1 MIHASL
7 KRKTY
12 RHKGSHSSDG
22 VDLTIELITPANAG
36 LADTLPEHPSL
47 RRIEPKVTKLTNVPM
62 TAARRA
68 LEQAHEYDL
77 VGYIE
82 DDLAI
87 ESRDFFQKILWL
99 VKEFGP
105 RYAFV
110 PHRCEHILGR
120 GDVILSGDPD
130 GGRPDLFWDTGET
143 LDVKWPLGNTRFY
156 RATNPHSGC
165 WFLSQEQAVALCHY
179 WSKSNWVSTFQLS
192 GPLEQAASGLLLPLF
207 HIMKPEPENYRFLM
221 IRHLDS
227 LWKRHNREDGS
238 NLEELT

>member
-7 KRKTY
+7 G
-12 RHKGSHSSDG
+12 KGRPIVTRDLITSDG

-105 RYAFV
+105 RYAFTSSM
-110 PHRCEHILGR
+110 R
-120 GDVILSGDPD
+120 
-130 GGRPDLFWDTGET
+130 T
-143 LDVKWPLGNTRFY
+143 Y
-156 RATNPHSGC
+156 
-165 WFLSQEQAVALCHY
+165 
-179 WSKSNWVSTFQLS
+179 
-192 GPLEQAASGLLLPLF
+192 
-207 HIMKPEPENYRFLM
+207 
-221 IRHLDS
+221 IRD
-227 LWKRHNREDGS
+227 
-238 NLEELT
+238 EEM